1 MDEDDQQAARIAMI
15 RRAHGFQDEH
25 QVHVK
30 KAALLLDAETHW
42 EKTRN
47 KHDRCNREFVRMA
60 LKSDKS
66 AKPATV
72 AQFRSNML
80 TSTQD

>member
-47 KHDRCNREFVRMA
+47 KHDRCNRVLVRSCGTDMESRHSKIF
-60 LKSDKS
+60 LESYEK
-66 AKPATV
+66 T
-72 AQFRSNML
+72 SN
-80 TSTQD
+80 